1 MFADD
6 TNLFVSNK
14 NIGKLFQQMNKE
26 LKSVSTWFKTNKLS
40 INIIKTKCTIFH
52 ANSKKRFMPAKFPEL
67 FTDGITLKRETV
79 TKFLDVFIDE
89 NVTWKARVNSIS
101 TDLIPRKQSNQLYFP
116 FVHSY
121 LNYANLAWGSTQKT
135 KSVLFIVNTLAPWCS
150 GYHHCTTSF
159 NNV

>member
-1 MFADD
+1 
-6 TNLFVSNK
+6 
-14 NIGKLFQQMNKE
+14 
-26 LKSVSTWFKTNKLS
+26 
-40 INIIKTKCTIFH
+40 
-52 ANSKKRFMPAKFPEL
+52 MPAKFPEL

-89 NVTWKARVNSIS
+89 NVTWKARINSIS

-159 NNV
+159 NNVWTQILRRCKPCSRRVGDLRWWESLTMVPAGNKA